1 MNIQI
6 SILRVSCLVFFRICK
21 CLPYKQNLIR
31 KARIARELRGP
42 KAQGVEARTLRAL
55 KMEAAQ
61 APQVAKAP
69 QVASVRGCA
78 GATDKQDKVSKPRAF
93 LEFS

>member
-31 KARIARELRGP
+31 KARIARELRGS
-42 KAQGVEARTLRAL
+42 KAQGAEARTLQVL
-55 KMEAAQ
+55 KMEGAQ
-61 APQVAKAP
+61 AP

-78 GATDKQDKVSKPRAF
+78 GAVGKQDKAPKPRAF

>member
-42 KAQGVEARTLRAL
+42 KAQGAEAQTLWAL
-55 KMEAAQ
+55 KMEGAQ
-61 APQVAKAP
+61 APEARAGAGAVGKQGKAP
-69 QVASVRGCA
+69 
-78 GATDKQDKVSKPRAF
+78 KPRAF